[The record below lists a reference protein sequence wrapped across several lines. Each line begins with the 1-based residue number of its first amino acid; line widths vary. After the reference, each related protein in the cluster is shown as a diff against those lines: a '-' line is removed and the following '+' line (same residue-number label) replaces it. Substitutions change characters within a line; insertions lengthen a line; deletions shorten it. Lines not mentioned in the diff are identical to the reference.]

1 MSCRVNIG
9 SKNGGG
15 FNSTPKNGS
24 QKEERFK
31 RLLNGPMGE
40 KLCEMYARYWQPA
53 GMARHLEEAAQY
65 SKSHK
70 STISITDSVSCTVVD
85 ECDSNSNS

>member
-31 RLLNGPMGE
+31 KLLNGPMGE
-40 KLCEMYARYWQPA
+40 KLCEMYARYWQPV

-70 STISITDSVSCTVVD
+70 STISITDSVSCTVLD
-85 ECDSNSNS
+85 ECDSISNS

>member
-1 MSCRVNIG
+1 MNIG

-31 RLLNGPMGE
+31 KLLNGPMGK
-40 KLCEMYARYWQPA
+40 KLCEMYARYWQPDA
-53 GMARHLEEAAQY
+53 IALHLEEAAQY
-65 SKSHK
+65 SRNHK
-70 STISITDSVSCTVVD
+70 STISITDSVSCTTVTGYYD
-85 ECDSNSNS
+85 TD

>member
-1 MSCRVNIG
+1 MNIG

-24 QKEERFK
+24 EKEERLK
-31 RLLNGPMGE
+31 RLLDGPMGE
-40 KLCEMYARYWQPA
+40 KLCEMYAKYWQPA

-70 STISITDSVSCTVVD
+70 STISITDSVSCTLVD
-85 ECDSNSNS
+85 KSDSNSNS